1 MQSAI
6 IPTNPEGDRE
16 FAMKKIA
23 FIGTGRMGKPMAR
36 NLIKLGFEVH
46 IFARSI
52 MKVYDLIGNGAK
64 YHNTIN
70 DCVKNCD
77 VVITMVG
84 VPKDVEEIYFATGRI
99 LDSAQEGAYLIDM
112 TTSSPALAKMLSD
125 EGTRRGFHVLD
136 APVTGGEIGAKTAS
150 LSIMVGGDEED
161 YRACLPLFRAMGT
174 NINYMGEAGMG
185 QHTKLANQIII
196 AGTLAGVCEGMVY
209 AKDQG
214 LDMPKF
220 LRAVSTGGA
229 GSKQLDSAAPKILD
243 RDFTPGFSIK
253 HFVKDMLLA
262 IDEANKDAL
271 NLDVLTT
278 VMSHF
283 KKLQDDGFSENGIQ
297 TLIKYYGG

>member
-1 MQSAI
+1 
-6 IPTNPEGDRE
+6 
-16 FAMKKIA
+16 MKRIA
-23 FIGTGRMGKPMAR
+23 FIGAGKMGKPMIR
-36 NLIKLGFEVH
+36 NLLKLGFEVH
-46 IFARSI
+46 VFARSI
-52 MKVYDLIGNGAK
+52 MKVYDIIGYGAK

-84 VPKDVEEIYFATGRI
+84 FPKDVEEVYFAPGKI
-99 LDSAQEGAYLIDM
+99 LDSAEEGTYVIDM
-112 TTSSPALAKMLSD
+112 TTTSPALAKMIHD
-125 EGTRRGFHVLD
+125 EGARRGLHVLD
-136 APVTGGEIGAKTAS
+136 APVTGGEKGAKEGA

-196 AGTLAGVCEGMVY
+196 AGTLAGVCEGMTY
-209 AKDQG
+209 ARNIR
-214 LDMPKF
+214 LDMAKF

-229 GSKQLDSAAPKILD
+229 GSHQLDSAGPKILD
-243 RDFTPGFSIK
+243 RDFTAGFTVE

-262 IDEANKDAL
+262 IDEANKESL
-271 NLDVLTT
+271 NLDVLLT

-283 KKLQDDGFSENGIQ
+283 KALEEDGKGENGTQ
-297 TLIKYYGG
+297 VLIKYYGG

>member
-1 MQSAI
+1 
-6 IPTNPEGDRE
+6 
-16 FAMKKIA
+16 MKKIA
-23 FIGTGRMGKPMAR
+23 FIGIGRMGKPMAR

-46 IFARSI
+46 IYARSI

-70 DCVKNCD
+70 DCVKNCE
-77 VVITMVG
+77 VVITMLG
-84 VPKDVEEIYFATGRI
+84 FPKDVQEVYFATGKI
-99 LDSAQEGAYLIDM
+99 FDSAQEDSYIIDM
-112 TTSSPALAKMLSD
+112 TTTSPALAKMLHD
-125 EGTRRGFHVLD
+125 EGTRRGLHVLD
-136 APVTGGEIGAKTAS
+136 APVTGGEIGAKDAS
-150 LSIMVGGDEED
+150 LSIMVGGNEED

-196 AGTLAGVCEGMVY
+196 AGTLAGVCEGMAY
-209 AKDQG
+209 AKSQG

-220 LRAVSTGGA
+220 LQAVSTGGA

-262 IDEANKDAL
+262 IDESKKVFL
-271 NLDVLTT
+271 NLDVLAT

-283 KKLQDDGFSENGIQ
+283 NKMEQDGFGENGTQ
-297 TLIKYYGG
+297 MLIRYYGG